1 MPHVVLENINSVT
14 EVLDSI
20 VAFTTKIEGG
30 FLKVTDTYINSGQ
43 NKALVE
49 SLAIENNK
57 NQSFFVELSQKKTSL
72 TVRLLP
78 LTDPAKTPGVKMIMA
93 MLAKQIKDSNPQ
105 VCYGKTNLQDFLLE

>member
-14 EVLDSI
+14 EVLESI
-20 VAFTTKIEGG
+20 VPFATRIDDGI
-30 FLKVTDTYINSGQ
+30 LKVTDTYINSGQ
-43 NKALVE
+43 NKVLVE

-57 NQSFFVELSQKKTSL
+57 NQSFFVELSQKKASL

-93 MLAKQIKDSNPQ
+93 TLAKQIKDSNPD